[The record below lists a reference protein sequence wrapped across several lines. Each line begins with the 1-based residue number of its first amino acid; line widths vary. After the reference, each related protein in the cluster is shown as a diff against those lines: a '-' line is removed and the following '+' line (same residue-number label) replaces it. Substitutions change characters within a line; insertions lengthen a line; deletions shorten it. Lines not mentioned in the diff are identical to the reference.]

1 MPNEA
6 HVTVSLTEFQYEW
19 LVEIVEYEIDYFKK
33 LGSDR
38 TEADNEQL
46 ERLQALE
53 TQLETPINRET

>member
-1 MPNEA
+1 MPDES
-6 HVTVSLTEFQYEW
+6 HVTISLTESQRDW
-19 LVEIVEYEIDYFKK
+19 LVEIVEYEIDYFEK

-53 TQLETPINRET
+53 TQLETPLNRET

>member
-1 MPNEA
+1 MPNES
-6 HVTVSLTEFQYEW
+6 HVTVSLTESQYDW
-19 LVEIVEYEIDYFKK
+19 LVEIVEYEIDYFEK

-53 TQLETPINRET
+53 TQLETPLNRET

>member
-1 MPNEA
+1 MPENTDLVIALSE
-6 HVTVSLTEFQYEW
+6 SQYDW
-19 LVEIVEYEIDYFKK
+19 LVEIVEYEIDYFEK

-53 TQLETPINRET
+53 TQLEAPLSRET

>member
-1 MPNEA
+1 MPNES
-6 HVTVSLTEFQYEW
+6 HVIVSLTESQHDW
-19 LVEIVEYEIDYFKK
+19 LVEIVEYEIDYFEK

-53 TQLETPINRET
+53 TQLETPLNRET

>member
-1 MPNEA
+1 MPNES
-6 HVTVSLTEFQYEW
+6 HVTVSLTESQHDW
-19 LVEIVEYEIDYFKK
+19 LVEVVEYEIDYFEK

-53 TQLETPINRET
+53 TQLETPLNRET